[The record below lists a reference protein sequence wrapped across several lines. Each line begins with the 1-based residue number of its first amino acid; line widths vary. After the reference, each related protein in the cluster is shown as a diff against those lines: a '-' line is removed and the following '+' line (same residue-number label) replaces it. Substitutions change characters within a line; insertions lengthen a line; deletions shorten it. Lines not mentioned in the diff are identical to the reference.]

1 MLCQNGTTDIQ
12 MDEKKKFVTLEGLK
26 YFLEKFKYEM
36 AHNGPSNEPNK
47 TSSEDS
53 EEENSNE

>member
-1 MLCQNGTTDIQ
+1 MADDGN
-12 MDEKKKFVTLEGLK
+12 KKKFVTLEGLQ

-36 AHNGPSNEPNK
+36 AHNGPENETNK
-47 TSSEDS
+47 NSSEDS